1 MRLFLTFLE
10 NRFSLIGPIYYEYGS
25 MVIIY
30 EDSNKAVRALYA
42 LRESKYEDKGLL
54 GIDTYFYIAFI
65 FDDKLGAYMYQFT
78 N

>member
-54 GIDTYFYIAFI
+54 GIDNTYFYIAFI
-65 FDDKLGAYMYQFT
+65 CI
-78 N
+78 